1 MCLWKKDIFFNEKQD
16 TVEKLHGSF
25 NCKWLET
32 DELVDKYRP
41 WLTRCYVAF
50 VNEIDMSNEG
60 KGSRRSKLTKL
71 KNLIDGDVHSVEEKY
86 INTFQHRCHYRFY
99 LATNEGVPLD
109 LARDDRRTMF
119 VKINVL
125 QRHLLKEDPDY
136 YKKLWAFHYDDRK
149 IDELY
154 HHYKNVHKISNK
166 FEVNLPLKTDAK
178 SMLIHAGRD
187 QGFKELD
194 ELFKKKDGAFKFDIV
209 NSRDVYEQIQMAE
222 QEQQTMMRFITERK
236 ITDWFNDIS
245 GFNFAKPFSRDVN
258 GQQQRWWAIR
268 NQDFWREDKNQEL
281 MIIRAHFD
289 GILDP
294 QHDKREQ
301 TKLFDEQIT
310 KGGMYAN

>member
-1 MCLWKKDIFFNEKQD
+1 M
-16 TVEKLHGSF
+16 
-25 NCKWLET
+25 
-32 DELVDKYRP
+32 
-41 WLTRCYVAF
+41 
-50 VNEIDMSNEG
+50 
-60 KGSRRSKLTKL
+60 
-71 KNLIDGDVHSVEEKY
+71 
-86 INTFQHRCHYRFY
+86 
-99 LATNEGVPLD
+99 D

-149 IDELY
+149 IDEVH

-194 ELFKKKDGAFKFDIV
+194 ELFKKKDGAFQFDIV

-236 ITDWFNDIS
+236 ITDWFNSLD
-245 GFNFAKPFSRDVN
+245 GFNFAKPFSKDAN

-268 NQDFWREDKNQEL
+268 NIDRWSELRNHDL

-289 GILDP
+289 GLLDM

-301 TKLFDEQIT
+301 AKLFDKQIT
-310 KGGMYAN
+310 KGGVYAN